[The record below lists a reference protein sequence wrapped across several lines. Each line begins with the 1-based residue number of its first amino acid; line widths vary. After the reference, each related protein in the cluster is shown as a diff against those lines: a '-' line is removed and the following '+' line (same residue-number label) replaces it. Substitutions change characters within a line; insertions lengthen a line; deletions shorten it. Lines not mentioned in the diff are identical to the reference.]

1 MSGSSFVV
9 PSAVFSGVSA
19 LSGPVA
25 VVGVAFFAVWGV
37 AFGCSVRPLGGAFSS
52 SLVRWGVGR

>member
-9 PSAVFSGVSA
+9 PSAVFSGLSA

-25 VVGVAFFAVWGV
+25 VVGSRSLPSAVLLSVARLRTFSALLRRSF
-37 AFGCSVRPLGGAFSS
+37 LG
-52 SLVRWGVGR
+52 